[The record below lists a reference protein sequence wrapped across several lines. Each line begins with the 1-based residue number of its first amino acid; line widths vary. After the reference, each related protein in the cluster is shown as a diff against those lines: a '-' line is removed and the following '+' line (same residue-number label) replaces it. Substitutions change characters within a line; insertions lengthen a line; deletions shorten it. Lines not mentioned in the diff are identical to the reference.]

1 METIYLQL
9 YSLGQYG
16 QEHPMPECLE
26 TVAKMGYDGVEFA
39 GNNYGELSAAD
50 LVAEL
55 KKNNLGCRS
64 VHLSTGRSTVPHPP
78 GTLKEAGRPVRDRR
92 NAPLCERRGN
102 PRLRPPAE
110 RGRQGS
116 GQIRH

>member
-39 GNNYGELSAAD
+39 GNNYGGLSAAD
-50 LVAEL
+50 LVA
-55 KKNNLGCRS
+55 
-64 VHLSTGRSTVPHPP
+64 
-78 GTLKEAGRPVRDRR
+78 
-92 NAPLCERRGN
+92 
-102 PRLRPPAE
+102 
-110 RGRQGS
+110 
-116 GQIRH
+116 